1 MREDPMKTINT
12 LSMLILTAV
21 LAPVPATADSHDTF
35 TQELSVPDAFTLE
48 VSTGSGSIDIR
59 TGPGRDVS
67 IVGKVKA
74 KRKGLFR
81 RGANA
86 DEIIRQVVENPPVEL
101 QGNTLRVG
109 KIKDRSIR
117 DEVSISYTIVVPADT
132 EVNARA
138 GSGSIDVADIAANV
152 EVRSGSGRLELAN
165 IGGPVTAKAGSG
177 TIRAE
182 GVAGAFTASTGSG
195 GIFMSQTAPGD
206 VKVST
211 GSGGMELTGVVGA
224 LKASA
229 GSGRIRIDGRQE
241 GDWKIGAGSGSV
253 RIDLP
258 DDAAF
263 TLDAETGSGGI
274 DIEYPLTIEGK
285 ISRRHLR
292 GDVAGGGHL
301 LKVDT
306 GSGGVRI
313 E

>member
-1 MREDPMKTINT
+1 MKAIKA
-12 LSMLILTAV
+12 LSILILAAL
-21 LAPVPATADSHDTF
+21 LAPAQATADAHDTF
-35 TQELSVPDAFTLE
+35 TQELSVPDAITLD
-48 VSTGSGSIDIR
+48 VSTGSGSIDIS
-59 TGPGRDVS
+59 TGPGRDVRV
-67 IVGKVKA
+67 VGKVKVN
-74 KRKGLFR
+74 RGRLFLR
-81 RGANA
+81 AANA
-86 DEIIRQVVENPPVEL
+86 DEIIRQVIENPPVEL

-109 KIKDRSIR
+109 KIEDRSIR
-117 DEVSISYTIVVPADT
+117 NRVSISYTIVVPVDT
-132 EVNARA
+132 EVEARA
-138 GSGSIDVADIAANV
+138 GSGSIEVADVMAGV
-152 EVRSGSGRLELAN
+152 EVRSGSGRLRLSN

-177 TIRAE
+177 SIRAE

-224 LKASA
+224 LRASA

-253 RIDLP
+253 RVDLP

-274 DIEYPLTIEGK
+274 DIGYPLTIEGK
-285 ISRRHLR
+285 VSRRHLR